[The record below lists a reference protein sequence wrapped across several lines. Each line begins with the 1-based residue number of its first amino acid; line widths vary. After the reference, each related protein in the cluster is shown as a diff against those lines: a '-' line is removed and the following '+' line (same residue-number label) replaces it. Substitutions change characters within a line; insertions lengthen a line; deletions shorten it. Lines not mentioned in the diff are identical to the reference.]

1 MTNAQF
7 NKMMAMLEVI
17 AQNSA
22 VIAAQ
27 EHLQRPLTD
36 EEYDQCAADVRMIAD
51 LLESNLEVGMMSPD
65 VWRPAFWR
73 RTAD

>member
-1 MTNAQF
+1 MTDKQF

-27 EHLQRPLTD
+27 GHLQRPLTD
-36 EEYDQCAADVRMIAD
+36 EEYDQCADDVRLIGS
-51 LLESNLEVGMMSPD
+51 LLESNLEVGVVPPD
-65 VWRPAFWR
+65 VWHPPFWR
-73 RTAD
+73 R